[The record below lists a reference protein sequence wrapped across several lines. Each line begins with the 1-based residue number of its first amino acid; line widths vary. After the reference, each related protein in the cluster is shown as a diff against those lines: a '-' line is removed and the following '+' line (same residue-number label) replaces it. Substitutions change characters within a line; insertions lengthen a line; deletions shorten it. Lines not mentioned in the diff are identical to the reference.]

1 MDDTELSITADLAKL
16 DLSEEERLRFAEEV
30 QRMLS
35 YFDIMA
41 NADSDPEEAP
51 DVPIRAVG
59 ALREDLESR
68 FCEADSLIDRGPEI
82 EDRYIVIPNVL

>member
-1 MDDTELSITADLAKL
+1 MDDTELSITAALAKL
-16 DLSEEERLRFAEEV
+16 DLSEEEGLRFAEEV

-41 NADSDPEEAP
+41 DADTESADASQLP
-51 DVPIRAVG
+51 VRAVG
-59 ALREDLESR
+59 ALREDRESR
-68 FCEADSLIDRGPEI
+68 FCEADALIDRGPEV